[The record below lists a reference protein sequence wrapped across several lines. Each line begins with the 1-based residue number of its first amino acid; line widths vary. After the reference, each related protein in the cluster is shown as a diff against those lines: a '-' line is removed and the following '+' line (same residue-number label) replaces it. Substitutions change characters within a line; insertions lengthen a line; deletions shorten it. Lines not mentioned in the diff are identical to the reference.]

1 MSLLFLFSDW
11 IRFAHKP
18 KTCYNIIRRRRRI
31 SGGGRMLTIKNG
43 TITMNRADSVYIT
56 LTVRDSQGNS
66 YKIQDGDTF
75 YFAAKKKATDSDYAI
90 APKKLAISTD
100 DEGITT
106 AVLELVPED
115 TEQLAFG
122 AYIYDIR
129 MTTKRG
135 TSSIIIK
142 PSTLNIEETITGIG
156 DM

>member
-1 MSLLFLFSDW
+1 
-11 IRFAHKP
+11 
-18 KTCYNIIRRRRRI
+18 
-31 SGGGRMLTIKNG
+31 MLTIKG
-43 TITMNRADSVYIT
+43 TTITMNRADSVYIT
-56 LTVRDSQGNS
+56 LTVRDSQGAP
-66 YKIQDGDTF
+66 YQIRDGDTF
-75 YFAAKKKATDSDYAI
+75 YFAAKKKATDTDYAI
-90 APKKLAISTD
+90 APKPLAIDTD
-100 DEGITT
+100 ENGVTT

-122 AYIYDIR
+122 PYLYDIR